1 MGFSSF
7 GFSKTTIEDVF
18 LRVGEERDRHESL
31 ATDANMYNDL
41 KVSEIR
47 KVKGGMLLF
56 NHFKGLFMKRMIST
70 WRMWKTYVT
79 LSGLSILVIIA
90 LGYIVNNPP
99 GSEAPSL
106 TPLSMSSFAGYDS
119 DNVFTIDS
127 SRNLGDTIVESIEKM
142 LAGQSTTISKKDN
155 LTSFLKEEAN
165 LDIIKYAKTFIIG
178 VTKIEHA
185 GYDFCA
191 HRLDTATQ
199 QRNTETTIQISTTT
213 SRPTRSIPMITMLYN
228 PVPYH
233 SRPLAVNQLSNFLLN
248 SRLGSGSISMTSSP
262 MVFKTALDQA
272 GIVEEGFNPTT
283 SMPYMVIMTIAMAL
297 LLGIFII
304 FPLKERVTNA
314 KQVQLMAGV
323 SPVVFWVTN
332 FVWDFI
338 IYLAIAMIYIIILY
352 VFDTRLTFHS
362 NGGLGAFVLIVLLLG
377 LAGIPWAYI
386 LNFAFNSAPSS
397 YAILIISAIVTGIC
411 GPLAVIFL
419 R

>member
-119 DNVFTIDS
+119 DNVFTIDTS
-127 SRNLGDTIVESIEKM
+127 SNLGDTIVESIEKM
-142 LAGQSTTISKKDN
+142 LAGQSTTIGKKDN

-178 VTKIEHA
+178 VTKIEQA
-185 GYDFCA
+185 GYDFCD
-191 HRLDTATQ
+191 RFDTTTTQ
-199 QRNTETTIQISTTT
+199 ASTTT
-213 SRPTRSIPMITMLYN
+213 SIPTTPIPMITMLYN

-386 LNFAFNSAPSS
+386 LNFAFDSAPSS